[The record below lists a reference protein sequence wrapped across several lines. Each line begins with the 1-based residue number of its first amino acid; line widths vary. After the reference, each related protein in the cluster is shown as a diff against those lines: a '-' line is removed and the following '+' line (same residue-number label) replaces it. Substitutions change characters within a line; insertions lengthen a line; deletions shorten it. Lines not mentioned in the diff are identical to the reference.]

1 MAPPYFTL
9 LLLTLPDHT
18 PPYASPILHVAT
30 VEADSIRSK
39 TEMHEDHAPDASPE
53 SSAHSHFQRPDLSA
67 SVARLSFRIG
77 RMGRPKTVRI
87 TSRLDALQ
95 CALMTNPEVEE
106 T

>member
-53 SSAHSHFQRPDLSA
+53 SSAHSHF
-67 SVARLSFRIG
+67 G